1 LLLVSATLW
10 IALPVLAAEH
20 APPAPTA
27 LYVGINDVGPD
38 PLPEP
43 PGSILK
49 LAIYASGCR
58 NPVTIEGRLDR
69 PERAWIYDEHIEAIE
84 QDGPPPLPSQASV
97 VLVGTPL
104 RTADVMTGT
113 LTEGLG
119 EKSILGETPV
129 RGFATVENPILG
141 RRVTVHNY
149 LSRVVVDPQS
159 GAHISGVFLTSR
171 EWAETRAPLLFVLK
185 ADLVFPMGFHRCYL
199 DLPELIGR
207 EDASAYL
214 RAINFADPLAPGQ
227 SPLGKLTGKGKG
239 PSVSDVAAAEVSVSI
254 AAHVAI
260 TSSIGSGGNQ
270 IPSGLRY
277 ECHTFFNNK
286 LPPNI
291 EPNMFTNHGTAPST
305 YREQTNPNC
314 AGEPVFEIPG
324 VATEITR
331 RIFFAGILGALAA
344 TLIIEA
350 LFIGETAPAQ
360 PRRKHRKRQVY
371 HPL

>member
-1 LLLVSATLW
+1 
-10 IALPVLAAEH
+10 
-20 APPAPTA
+20 
-27 LYVGINDVGPD
+27 
-38 PLPEP
+38 
-43 PGSILK
+43 
-49 LAIYASGCR
+49 
-58 NPVTIEGRLDR
+58 
-69 PERAWIYDEHIEAIE
+69 
-84 QDGPPPLPSQASV
+84 
-97 VLVGTPL
+97 
-104 RTADVMTGT
+104 MTGT
-113 LTEGLG
+113 LAEGLST
-119 EKSILGETPV
+119 KSILGETPV

-149 LSRVVVDPQS
+149 LSRIAVDPQP
-159 GAHISGVFLTSR
+159 GPRVTGVLLTSQ

-185 ADLVFPMGFHRCYL
+185 ADLIFPMGFHRCYL
-199 DLPELIGR
+199 DLPELIWR

-227 SPLGKLTGKGKG
+227 SPLGKLTDQGKG
-239 PSVSDVAAAEVSVSI
+239 PSLSDVAVAEVSASV
-254 AAHVAI
+254 AAHMAV
-260 TSSIGSGGNQ
+260 TSSIGIGGNQ
-270 IPSGLRY
+270 LPSGLRY

-305 YREQTNPNC
+305 YREQVNPNC

-331 RIFFAGILGALAA
+331 RLFFAGILGALAA

-360 PRRKHRKRQVY
+360 PRRKRRKRQVD